1 MMSSKTDSR
10 GVRIADRG
18 NQVLSNEAVALLK
31 TQDAG
36 YLRTMA
42 QKTRKAIARLEQSL
56 MLDKAEDGQFVL
68 SVAGI
73 EDDGLDGQHTSFVE
87 SAEEQRAWVE
97 GISHLSEAL
106 ADKLQNDPQD
116 SEAYST
122 FNESEDKEPKP
133 TKASVRQAEEDANKA
148 SVVRKRRQRGQEV
161 RQTTLR
167 ILQKRETDLRA
178 AEARLEV
185 QRSQM
190 SGGHGIGFTKKGL
203 KFKSRV
209 RKK

>member
-10 GVRIADRG
+10 GVKIADRG

-42 QKTRKAIARLEQSL
+42 QKTRKAIARLQQSL
-56 MLDKAEDGQFVL
+56 TLDKTEDGEFVL
-68 SVAGI
+68 SI
-73 EDDGLDGQHTSFVE
+73 IRDEDDDLDEQHISFVE

-97 GISHLSEAL
+97 RTAQLSESL

-116 SEAYST
+116 NQAYS
-122 FNESEDKEPKP
+122 NESEDEEPRP
-133 TKASVRQAEEDANKA
+133 TKASTKLAEEDVKRARII
-148 SVVRKRRQRGQEV
+148 RKRRRRDREV

-167 ILQKRETDLRA
+167 ILQKRERDLRA
-178 AEARLEV
+178 AETRLEV

-203 KFKSRV
+203 KFKSRA